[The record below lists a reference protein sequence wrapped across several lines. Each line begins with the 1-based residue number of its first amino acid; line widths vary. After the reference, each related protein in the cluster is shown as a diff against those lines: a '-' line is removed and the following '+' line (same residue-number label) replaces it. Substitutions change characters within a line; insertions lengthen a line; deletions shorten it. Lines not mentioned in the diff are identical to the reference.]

1 MGAGLRLAQ
10 VERSSTVEI
19 APYTGRSIVPS
30 PKNNPILGRG
40 IASSPTKESLHKSW
54 LRQKHEKVKL
64 SSRPRAGRAQPDGK
78 KRILRLRLD
87 GAQPRHHTGLGRISI
102 MQKYNYRRTLPHI
115 QKDNRPLFVTFST
128 YKRWVLPESA
138 RQLVLEC
145 CIQEHAHIIELHAAL
160 VMPDHA
166 HLIFTPLISP
176 AQETYSLPDIMR
188 LIKGRAAR
196 KINLLLGRRG
206 PVWQEECFDHVLR
219 SNESLAEKIEYICQ
233 NPVRAGLVECKNDY
247 PCLWRGRIPV
257 L

>member
-30 PKNNPILGRG
+30 SKNNPILGRG
-40 IASSPTKESLHKSW
+40 IASSPTKESRHKSW

-64 SSRPRAGRAQPDGK
+64 SSRPRPGRAQPDGK

-128 YKRWVLPESA
+128 YKRVLYSGACSYHRTACCVSNA
-138 RQLVLEC
+138 RPC
-145 CIQEHAHIIELHAAL
+145 TSHIH
-160 VMPDHA
+160 P
-166 HLIFTPLISP
+166 
-176 AQETYSLPDIMR
+176 
-188 LIKGRAAR
+188 
-196 KINLLLGRRG
+196 IN
-206 PVWQEECFDHVLR
+206 
-219 SNESLAEKIEYICQ
+219 
-233 NPVRAGLVECKNDY
+233 
-247 PCLWRGRIPV
+247 
-257 L
+257 